1 MTVSK
6 DLLLS
11 ILSMDAYNR
20 GYNPGISGLN
30 DTSNGSVKV
39 GNATVSFNLQ
49 DAGTVFSAAA
59 QAASFYAISYT
70 IDEAV
75 AGIAPD
81 TGIAPGTTVISY
93 RGTDEP
99 KKGSLSSISRF
110 LTAGHLLSSRSLSRG
125 VGETHTH
132 PPFPKTRSAPVTTPA
147 QKDRP
152 K

>member
-39 GNATVSFNLQ
+39 GNAAVSFNLQ
-49 DAGTVFSAAA
+49 DTGTVFSAAA

-99 KKGSLSSISRF
+99 KKELAFVDFAISYGGSF
-110 LTAGHLLSSRSLSRG
+110 
-125 VGETHTH
+125 
-132 PPFPKTRSAPVTTPA
+132 A
-147 QKDRP
+147 QQQIALAQSM
-152 K
+152 